1 MAISRC
7 GAGAMTDRVLRSCWL
22 AMTIAVVCC
31 AGCGDDRLPLGK
43 VSGTVT
49 LDGAP
54 LARGIVHFI
63 PQSGPASSGVVREG
77 SYVLSTYDKGDGAM
91 LGRHTIY
98 LAPDID
104 ESYMQ
109 GYTQADYAAG
119 KPPPTPPAQTQIPP
133 KYLTPSSSG
142 LSVEVVAGSN
152 VHDLQLVSEARQR

>member
-1 MAISRC
+1 MAITRQE
-7 GAGAMTDRVLRSCWL
+7 ARAMSDHVLRSCWRV
-22 AMTIAVVCC
+22 AIAVVCC
-31 AGCGDDRLPLGK
+31 AGCGDDHLPLGK

-63 PQSGPASSGVVREG
+63 PHSGPAATGVVRDG
-77 SYVLSTYDKGDGAM
+77 GYVLSTYDKGDGAM

-109 GYTQADYAAG
+109 GYTPADYAAG
-119 KPPPTPPAQTQIPP
+119 KPPPTPPTQSALPP
-133 KYLTPSSSG
+133 KYLTPSMSG
-142 LSVEVVAGSN
+142 LSVEVVDGNN
-152 VHDLQLVSEARQR
+152 VHDLQLVSDARQR